1 MIIECIGSPFTY
13 RWPTGEVRLEPGK
26 PVDLP
31 DARAKR
37 LLDKAPDKVRVITA
51 TFQAGSQVTWCRAD
65 GSMRAGIVDQIYVD
79 DTGNRWA
86 FVAIGGSWTVVNLKL
101 VKEHGPEN
109 IEGGR
114 GANLYGFRS

>member
-37 LLDKAPDKVRVITA
+37 LTR
-51 TFQAGSQVTWCRAD
+51 Q
-65 GSMRAGIVDQIYVD
+65 
-79 DTGNRWA
+79 
-86 FVAIGGSWTVVNLKL
+86 
-101 VKEHGPEN
+101 GP
-109 IEGGR
+109 G
-114 GANLYGFRS
+114 